1 MQWIKTT
8 DRLPDVGAPVLFYT
22 IYDMCDVG
30 ELAKGGYRGVPWVFC
45 GFEAIYKP
53 EEVTYWALIT
63 EPPKEG

>member
-8 DRLPDVGAPVLFYT
+8 DRLPDVGVPVLFYT
-22 IYDMCDVG
+22 IDDMYDVG
-30 ELAKGGYRGVPWVFC
+30 ELMKGYRGVPWVFS

-63 EPPKEG
+63 EPPKEE